1 MKIII
6 TEKKLNV
13 IIKKWLDNHYGDCG
27 RYVLMGGFD
36 RFFYKNEQGVIF
48 VYQMKGES
56 TLFVGD
62 VVSEPLESKFGIN
75 DYDVSPLLQKWFSK
89 KYNLHPDK
97 TIVGSDLS
105 KFSELYDDK
114 DYQQF

>member
-6 TEKKLNV
+6 TENKLNV
-13 IIKKWLDNHYGDCG
+13 LITKWLDNHYGDCG

-62 VVSEPLESKFGIN
+62 VVSEPLENKFGIN
-75 DYDVSPLLQKWFSK
+75 DYDASSLLQKWFSK